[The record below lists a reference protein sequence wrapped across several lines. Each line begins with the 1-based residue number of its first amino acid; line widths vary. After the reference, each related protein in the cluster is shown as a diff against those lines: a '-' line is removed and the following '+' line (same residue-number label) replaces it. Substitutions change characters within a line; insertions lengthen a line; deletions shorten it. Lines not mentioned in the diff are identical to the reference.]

1 MMNARAASCARG
13 SAPVLGALLALAGM
27 HDNAHAAGNDA
38 HARPATHVVTM
49 EGLQFQPATLTVHR
63 GDRITWM
70 NKDLFPHTA
79 TGPKGTFDST
89 SIPAGG
95 SWTFVADKPGT
106 FVYAC
111 SFHPTMKATLTVR

>member
-1 MMNARAASCARG
+1 MNARAASCVRG
-13 SAPVLGALLALAGM
+13 SALVFGALLTLAGM
-27 HDNAHAAGNDA
+27 HYNARAAGNDA
-38 HARPATHVVTM
+38 HAEAAAHVVTI
-49 EGLQFQPATLTVHR
+49 EALQFQPATLTVHR

-95 SWTFVADKPGT
+95 SWTFVTDKPGT
-106 FVYAC
+106 FTYSCA
-111 SFHPTMKATLTVR
+111 FHTTMKATLTVR